1 MKKITLAGAV
11 IVCSIALCACGRN
24 AKKLNNTGIEYYNAE
39 QYDKAVKA
47 FEEAVDKDK
56 DGKAE
61 YNVNLGKAY
70 VELGNCVN
78 GFFFNSI
85 SIFIFAGCDCS
96 LL

>member
-70 VELGNCVN
+70 VELGNYDEAKKA
-78 GFFFNSI
+78 FMAAYKKETI
-85 SIFIFAGCDCS
+85 YEA
-96 LL
+96 

>member
-11 IVCSIALCACGRN
+11 IVCSIALCACGKN

-56 DGKAE
+56 
-61 YNVNLGKAY
+61 VMW
-70 VELGNCVN
+70 
-78 GFFFNSI
+78 
-85 SIFIFAGCDCS
+85 S
-96 LL
+96 LEIMTRQRRLLWLHILMTSRQRRHSGE